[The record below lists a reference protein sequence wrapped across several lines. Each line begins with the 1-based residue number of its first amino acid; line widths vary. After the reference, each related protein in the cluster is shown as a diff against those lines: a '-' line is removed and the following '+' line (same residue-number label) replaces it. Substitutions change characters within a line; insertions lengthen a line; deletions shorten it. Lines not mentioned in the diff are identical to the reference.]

1 LFFTADQAPGVEGGA
16 TDSSTTATEDTR
28 DTRHRL
34 DCPQTATGDRTDRL
48 DCLQTAVDDEAY
60 VLVNKTESD

>member
-1 LFFTADQAPGVEGGA
+1 MILTADQSPGVEGGA
-16 TDSSTTATEDTR
+16 TDSSTAATGDRR

-34 DCPQTATGDRTDRL
+34 DCPQTATVDRTDRL